1 MAYTGT
7 IKFIMENQ
15 KEALVNETVVGDS
28 EPTAYRLVKADFSS
42 YAVDHVITYTYDGI
56 SALND
61 GRDIT
66 VSNYV

>member
-7 IKFIMENQ
+7 IKFIMETQ

-28 EPTAYRLVKADFSS
+28 EPTAYKIVNADFSA
-42 YAVDHVITYTYDGI
+42 YALDHTITYTYDAI

-61 GRDIT
+61 GRNIT
-66 VSNYV
+66 VSLYV

>member
-7 IKFIMENQ
+7 IRFIMENQ
-15 KEALVNETVVGDS
+15 KEGLVNETVVGDA
-28 EPTAYRLVKADFSS
+28 EPTAYKIVKADFSA
-42 YAVDHVITYTYDGI
+42 YAVDHVITYTYNGI

-66 VSNYV
+66 VTNYV